1 MKNTINREG
10 SQLLESYM
18 NGTINR
24 ECSQLL
30 SATQVFQL
38 LQELPRAVGEGLHGM
53 LDAVVKAQAPG
64 PFSEALG
71 ELEVYLSALEAASV
85 VSFDKQIQL
94 KAYVMEG
101 WKTWRSSFQ
110 TVPHPHGCPYCG
122 TDVPTEDDL
131 TLDQWGYFHCR
142 EDECGARLKLDEN
155 GRAIGHIN
163 HTLR

>member
-10 SQLLESYM
+10 SQLLEPYM
-18 NGTINR
+18 NNPNR

-30 SATQVFQL
+30 SVTQVFQL
-38 LQELPRAVGEGLHGM
+38 LQELPRAVGEELHEM
-53 LDAVVKAQAPG
+53 LNAVLKAQAPG

-94 KAYVMEG
+94 KAYVMVG
-101 WKTWRSSFQ
+101 WETWRSSFQ
-110 TVPHPHGCPYCG
+110 TVAHPHGCPYCG
-122 TDVPTEDDL
+122 ANVPTGDDL

-155 GRAIGHIN
+155 GQAIGYIN
-163 HTLR
+163 KTYS